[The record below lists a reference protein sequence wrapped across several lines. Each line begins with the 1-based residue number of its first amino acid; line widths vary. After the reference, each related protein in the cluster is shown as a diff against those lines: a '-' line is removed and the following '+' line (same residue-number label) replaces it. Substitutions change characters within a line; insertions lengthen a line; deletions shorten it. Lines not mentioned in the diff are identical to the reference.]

1 MSAALLTSSAT
12 IMCPHGGQGTIVP
25 SQQAVVAGDPV
36 CTQSDTVTIAG
47 CPFTIGP
54 NPSPCLSV
62 QWVTAS
68 LASTAGAKAPLTI
81 DSVGLCL
88 SGAHAPQGPVV
99 LAPAQTS
106 AVGT

>member
-12 IMCPHGGQGTIVP
+12 ITCPHGGQGTIVP

-36 CTQSDTVTIAG
+36 CTEADTVTIAG

-68 LASTAGAKAPLTI
+68 LACTAGGNAPLTL

-88 SGAHAPQGPVV
+88 SGAHAPQGPLV
-99 LAPAQTS
+99 LAPAQT
-106 AVGT
+106 AATGA